1 MQISHATLT
10 KGAAL
15 TLVSFSVGN
24 LIRLATS
31 IILARLLAPEL
42 FGIMVLVFTLRTGV
56 ELLTDV
62 GIGQN
67 IIYNKNAEDPDFYNT
82 AWTLRA
88 IRGVL
93 LWLLTCAAA
102 LPMAHFYEK
111 PILAT
116 IIPVASLAI
125 VLTGFSSLNAFLLQ
139 KRLQLANLTL
149 YDAIFS
155 TVSAIGQIVLAYF
168 IPTIWGLVYGLL
180 FAGTVALTWSYFVLP
195 SVKYRFRLS
204 KDYARE
210 ILHFGKWISLTSI
223 VYFLSISFDRFY
235 LAGVVPL
242 ALLGVY
248 GISRS
253 IADLTS
259 GFALQLSN
267 SVIFPFIARHSEVP
281 RAELRNEVTSIRHT
295 LLLIAALGFS
305 VAAAFVDLA
314 IHIVFDQRYHA
325 AGWMAPLLII
335 GGWFS
340 ILCSLNES
348 TLLGLGAPR
357 YGAIAY
363 SVKFL
368 WLLVGLPLGINKF
381 GPVGGII
388 AIAVS
393 DIFRYPAVFFG
404 QIQQRFAFG
413 WQDLFATLLMFVL
426 FAIFEWLRWML
437 GLGTPFDS
445 VFS

>member
-1 MQISHATLT
+1 M
-10 KGAAL
+10 GACVWFAL
-15 TLVSFSVGN
+15 RRDGGFGL
-24 LIRLATS
+24 
-31 IILARLLAPEL
+31 EL
-42 FGIMVLVFTLRTGV
+42 FRASERQIQIQNVQGLCTRDPAFRQMDFTYINRLFLIDQLRPFLPRG
-56 ELLTDV
+56 
-62 GIGQN
+62 G
-67 IIYNKNAEDPDFYNT
+67 
-82 AWTLRA
+82 RA
-88 IRGVL
+88 
-93 LWLLTCAAA
+93 
-102 LPMAHFYEK
+102 
-111 PILAT
+111 
-116 IIPVASLAI
+116 
-125 VLTGFSSLNAFLLQ
+125 
-139 KRLQLANLTL
+139 
-149 YDAIFS
+149 
-155 TVSAIGQIVLAYF
+155 
-168 IPTIWGLVYGLL
+168 
-180 FAGTVALTWSYFVLP
+180 
-195 SVKYRFRLS
+195 
-204 KDYARE
+204 
-210 ILHFGKWISLTSI
+210 
-223 VYFLSISFDRFY
+223 
-235 LAGVVPL
+235 AGVVGRL
-242 ALLGVY
+242 WHF
-248 GISRS
+248 RS

-281 RAELRNEVTSIRHT
+281 RAELRNEVTSIRQT

-340 ILCSLNES
+340 ILCSLNKS

-413 WQDLFATLLMFVL
+413 WQDLFATLLMLVL
-426 FAIFEWLRWML
+426 FAIFVWLRWML

>member
-1 MQISHATLT
+1 M
-10 KGAAL
+10 
-15 TLVSFSVGN
+15 
-24 LIRLATS
+24 
-31 IILARLLAPEL
+31 
-42 FGIMVLVFTLRTGV
+42 
-56 ELLTDV
+56 
-62 GIGQN
+62 
-67 IIYNKNAEDPDFYNT
+67 
-82 AWTLRA
+82 
-88 IRGVL
+88 
-93 LWLLTCAAA
+93 
-102 LPMAHFYEK
+102 
-111 PILAT
+111 
-116 IIPVASLAI
+116 
-125 VLTGFSSLNAFLLQ
+125 
-139 KRLQLANLTL
+139 
-149 YDAIFS
+149 
-155 TVSAIGQIVLAYF
+155 
-168 IPTIWGLVYGLL
+168 
-180 FAGTVALTWSYFVLP
+180 
-195 SVKYRFRLS
+195 S

-413 WQDLFATLLMFVL
+413 WQDLFATLLMLVL
-426 FAIFEWLRWML
+426 FAIFVWLRWML

>member
-1 MQISHATLT
+1 MKIPHATLT

-15 TLVSFSVGN
+15 TLLSFSVNN
-24 LIRLATS
+24 LIRLTTS

-102 LPMAHFYEK
+102 LPMAHFYRK
-111 PILAT
+111 AN
-116 IIPVASLAI
+116 S
-125 VLTGFSSLNAFLLQ
+125 GDDNSSRVTCHRAYRFFISQ
-139 KRLQLANLTL
+139 FDSYCRSAMQLANLTL

-180 FAGTVALTWSYFVLP
+180 FAGTVALAWSYFVLP
-195 SVKYRFRLS
+195 SVKYRFRMS

-281 RAELRNEVTSIRHT
+281 RAELRNEVTLIRQT

-357 YGAIAY
+357 YAAIAY

-388 AIAVS
+388 AIAIS

-413 WQDLFATLLMFVL
+413 WQDLFATLLMLVL
-426 FAIFEWLRWML
+426 FAIFVWLRWIL
-437 GLGTPFDS
+437 GLRHPI
-445 VFS
+445 